1 VIEYNC
7 RMGDPETEVVMPRLE
22 NDLLALFLA
31 VEAGTLL
38 EQAIQEDPRAAA
50 TVMLVSKGYPEE
62 YEKGKAISSIPA
74 QTPVQLIFQAGTRES
89 GGQVLTNGGRVLAI
103 TSLNDNL
110 QAALAHSRQTAEQI
124 GFEGKYYR
132 KDIGYEFV

>member
-1 VIEYNC
+1 
-7 RMGDPETEVVMPRLE
+7 LE

-74 QTPVQLIFQAGTRES
+74 QNACAADIS
-89 GGQVLTNGGRVLAI
+89 GRHT
-103 TSLNDNL
+103 
-110 QAALAHSRQTAEQI
+110 
-124 GFEGKYYR
+124 
-132 KDIGYEFV
+132 